1 MFINLTVRI
10 ACFLTQIERAGY
22 EMTSMKGVTTRLSQT
37 TYDPESCMLT
47 LRKQSFQHVIE
58 HENS

>member
-22 EMTSMKGVTTRLSQT
+22 EMTSMKGVTTHLSQT
-37 TYDPESCMLT
+37 THDPESCMLT
-47 LRKQSFQHVIE
+47 LRK
-58 HENS
+58 